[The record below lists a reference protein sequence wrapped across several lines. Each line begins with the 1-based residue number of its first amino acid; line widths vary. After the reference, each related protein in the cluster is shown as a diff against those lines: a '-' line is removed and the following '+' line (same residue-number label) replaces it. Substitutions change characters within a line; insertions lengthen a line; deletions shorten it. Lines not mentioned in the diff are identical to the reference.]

1 MLDQHC
7 IAETLSHSEA
17 VETLRVL
24 RMQAGDT
31 SRSAFARHV
40 CREFGFV
47 DSRGQPQVASCQKAL
62 RSLHSAGR
70 IDLPAPRHGGRAG
83 ACRPRRLG
91 QPVPQPQAVPP
102 AAGAV
107 AGLKLT
113 LVTSPQQRRTWNE
126 LVASEHPQ
134 GAVLHVGAQVR
145 YLIESEHGLLG
156 ALGFA
161 AAALAVAARD
171 EWIGWD
177 AQLRRKRLHRVLGL
191 SRFLIRPSV
200 RCHLLASKVLGMVR
214 RRLPEDF
221 LQRYGYRPALL
232 ETYCDPQQ
240 HAGTCFRA
248 ANWTCVGQTGGR
260 GRFARP
266 GQRVPVKAIFVYPLQ
281 RDWRRLQ
288 AERTVLCVQDGT
300 ELNFAEH
307 PGCAGLGYIGK
318 NKRSEGTLGLH
329 MHSTLAVSPEGIP
342 LGLLHIQYDAPD
354 GQAQRGRP
362 LEERKT
368 FRWIRG
374 LRDCAEV
381 AGQLAGPRLV
391 AVMDREADVQALFA
405 EQRRLEGVELLV
417 RAKHNRALGAHRP
430 KLFEHMRAQAVGGQ
444 LEIKVQRSSARRG
457 PRRQSASALRA
468 ARTAQAE
475 LRWQTVELPAPARGE
490 AALRMQLVH
499 VWERAAPEGVE
510 ALEWFLLTT
519 LPVASL
525 ADAEQVLEWY
535 RLRWRIEDW
544 HRILKSGCKVEY
556 LGHRTGERIE
566 RAVTIK
572 AVIAWRLAA
581 MTLLGRETPELPSEV
596 FFAQIQLRVLRH
608 FASKR
613 GLAAPG
619 NLGLA
624 VRTMAILGGYL
635 YRAHAPPPGHQKI
648 WEGWTRLTIMSEAYE
663 LKDYFEPPASAFQAE
678 L

>member
-1 MLDQHC
+1 M
-7 IAETLSHSEA
+7 
-17 VETLRVL
+17 
-24 RMQAGDT
+24 
-31 SRSAFARHV
+31 
-40 CREFGFV
+40 
-47 DSRGQPQVASCQKAL
+47 
-62 RSLHSAGR
+62 
-70 IDLPAPRHGGRAG
+70 
-83 ACRPRRLG
+83 
-91 QPVPQPQAVPP
+91 
-102 AAGAV
+102 
-107 AGLKLT
+107 T

-266 GQRVPVKAIFVYPLQ
+266 GQPLGPADGLALDEFAANELGQAPLGDLRLSKRLVQTAQMQAAAPMASIPAAAQGQRAAVKGHYRLIDQPDDSAVTPQNILAPHRQ
-281 RDWRRLQ
+281 RTLRRLQ

-342 LGLLHIQYDAPD
+342 LGLLQIQYDAPD

-362 LEERKT
+362 LEQRKT

-444 LEIKVQRSSARRG
+444 LEIKVQRSSAR
-457 PRRQSASALRA
+457 
-468 ARTAQAE
+468 TAQAE

-544 HRILKSGCKVEY
+544 HRMLKSGCKVEY
-556 LGHRTGERIE
+556 LGHRTGQRIE

-596 FFAQIQLRVLRH
+596 FFTQIQLRVLRH

>member
-1 MLDQHC
+1 M
-7 IAETLSHSEA
+7 
-17 VETLRVL
+17 
-24 RMQAGDT
+24 
-31 SRSAFARHV
+31 
-40 CREFGFV
+40 
-47 DSRGQPQVASCQKAL
+47 AS
-62 RSLHSAGR
+62 
-70 IDLPAPRHGGRAG
+70 I
-83 ACRPRRLG
+83 
-91 QPVPQPQAVPP
+91 P
-102 AAGAV
+102 AAA
-107 AGLKLT
+107 
-113 LVTSPQQRRTWNE
+113 
-126 LVASEHPQ
+126 Q
-134 GAVLHVGAQVR
+134 GQ
-145 YLIESEHGLLG
+145 
-156 ALGFA
+156 
-161 AAALAVAARD
+161 
-171 EWIGWD
+171 
-177 AQLRRKRLHRVLGL
+177 
-191 SRFLIRPSV
+191 
-200 RCHLLASKVLGMVR
+200 
-214 RRLPEDF
+214 
-221 LQRYGYRPALL
+221 
-232 ETYCDPQQ
+232 
-240 HAGTCFRA
+240 RA
-248 ANWTCVGQTGGR
+248 AVKGHYRLIDQPDDSAVTPQNILAPHR
-260 GRFARP
+260 
-266 GQRVPVKAIFVYPLQ
+266 QRTL
-281 RDWRRLQ
+281 RRLQ
-288 AERTVLCVQDGT
+288 AERTVLCVQHGT

-391 AVMDREADVQALFA
+391 AVMDREADGQALFA
-405 EQRRLEGVELLV
+405 EQRRLEG
-417 RAKHNRALGAHRP
+417 
-430 KLFEHMRAQAVGGQ
+430 
-444 LEIKVQRSSARRG
+444 
-457 PRRQSASALRA
+457 
-468 ARTAQAE
+468 
-475 LRWQTVELPAPARGE
+475 VELPAPARGE

-544 HRILKSGCKVEY
+544 HRMLKSGCKVEY
-556 LGHRTGERIE
+556 LGHRTGQRIE

-596 FFAQIQLRVLRH
+596 FFTQIQLRVLRH

-663 LKDYFEPPASAFQAE
+663 LKDYFEPPASASQDE
-678 L
+678 PES

>member
-24 RMQAGDT
+24 RTQAGDT
-31 SRSAFARHV
+31 SRSAFARQV

-70 IDLPAPRHGGRAG
+70 IDL
-83 ACRPRRLG
+83 
-91 QPVPQPQAVPP
+91 PVPQPQAVPP

-281 RDWRRLQ
+281 RDWRRLLGAAAAPPGQPLGPAAGLALDEFAANELGQAPLGDLRLSKRLVQTAQMQAAAPMASIPAAAQGQRAAVKGHYRLIDQPDDSAVTPQNILAPHRQRTLRRLQ

-354 GQAQRGRP
+354 GQAQR
-362 LEERKT
+362 KT

-381 AGQLAGPRLV
+381 AGQLAGPR
-391 AVMDREADVQALFA
+391 
-405 EQRRLEGVELLV
+405 
-417 RAKHNRALGAHRP
+417 P
-430 KLFEHMRAQAVGGQ
+430 
-444 LEIKVQRSSARRG
+444 
-457 PRRQSASALRA
+457 
-468 ARTAQAE
+468 
-475 LRWQTVELPAPARGE
+475 
-490 AALRMQLVH
+490 
-499 VWERAAPEGVE
+499 
-510 ALEWFLLTT
+510 
-519 LPVASL
+519 
-525 ADAEQVLEWY
+525 
-535 RLRWRIEDW
+535 
-544 HRILKSGCKVEY
+544 
-556 LGHRTGERIE
+556 
-566 RAVTIK
+566 
-572 AVIAWRLAA
+572 
-581 MTLLGRETPELPSEV
+581 
-596 FFAQIQLRVLRH
+596 
-608 FASKR
+608 
-613 GLAAPG
+613 
-619 NLGLA
+619 
-624 VRTMAILGGYL
+624 
-635 YRAHAPPPGHQKI
+635 AHAPDLALDNCRVVVACLKHARPTLHCGDPLALRGRGDPAGAADAGWRHQPERVRPAGVPGVRFREQSRPAAGGELP
-648 WEGWTRLTIMSEAYE
+648 EGLAQSAQRGTHRFAG
-663 LKDYFEPPASAFQAE
+663 PAPWRPRR
-678 L
+678 

>member
-24 RMQAGDT
+24 RTQAGDT

-47 DSRGQPQVASCQKAL
+47 NSRGQPQVASCQKAL

-83 ACRPRRLG
+83 DCRPRRLG
-91 QPVPQPQAVPP
+91 QPVPPPQAVPP

-134 GAVLHVGAQVR
+134 GAVLHVGAQLR

-281 RDWRRLQ
+281 RDWRRLLGAAAAPPGQPLGPADGLALDEFAANELGQ
-288 AERTVLCVQDGT
+288 APLGDLRLSKRLVQTAQMQAAAPMASIPAAAQGQRAAVKGHYRLIDQPDDSAVT
-300 ELNFAEH
+300 PQNILAPH
-307 PGCAGLGYIGK
+307 
-318 NKRSEGTLGLH
+318 RQRTLGLH

-342 LGLLHIQYDAPD
+342 LGLLQIQYDAPD

-362 LEERKT
+362 LEQRKT

-417 RAKHNRALGAHRP
+417 RAKHNRVLGAPRP
-430 KLFEHMRAQAVGGQ
+430 KLFEHMRAQPVGGQ

-457 PRRQSASALRA
+457 TRRPSCAGRRSSCRPRRA
-468 ARTAQAE
+468 ARQRCGCSWCTCGSGRRRRGWK
-475 LRWQTVELPAPARGE
+475 RW
-490 AALRMQLVH
+490 
-499 VWERAAPEGVE
+499 
-510 ALEWFLLTT
+510 
-519 LPVASL
+519 
-525 ADAEQVLEWY
+525 
-535 RLRWRIEDW
+535 
-544 HRILKSGCKVEY
+544 SGSC
-556 LGHRTGERIE
+556 
-566 RAVTIK
+566 
-572 AVIAWRLAA
+572 
-581 MTLLGRETPELPSEV
+581 
-596 FFAQIQLRVLRH
+596 
-608 FASKR
+608 
-613 GLAAPG
+613 
-619 NLGLA
+619 
-624 VRTMAILGGYL
+624 
-635 YRAHAPPPGHQKI
+635 
-648 WEGWTRLTIMSEAYE
+648 
-663 LKDYFEPPASAFQAE
+663 
-678 L
+678 